1 MDLIIPSL
9 FFLTFYVI
17 VPVAITITKGG
28 GWARLYS
35 LVSSALAAYWAY
47 LSPAQ
52 FLESMVLPP
61 GAPSEVSTYFA
72 WILDLVTEY
81 GRMVFAIIVF
91 ILLYL
96 LQFRFIARLTE
107 WVFGLGGE

>member
-1 MDLIIPSL
+1 MDFIIPSL

-35 LVSSALAAYWAY
+35 LVSAALAAYWAY
-47 LSPAQ
+47 LAPAQ
-52 FLESMVLPP
+52 FLKSMVVPH
-61 GAPSEVSTYFA
+61 GEVSTYFE

-81 GRMVFAIIVF
+81 GRMVFAAVVF

-107 WVFGLGGE
+107 WVFGLGGD

>member
-1 MDLIIPSL
+1 MNIIIPSL

-35 LVSSALAAYWAY
+35 LVSAALAAYWAY
-47 LSPAQ
+47 LAPAQ
-52 FLESMVLPP
+52 FLESMVVPH
-61 GAPSEVSTYFA
+61 GAPSDVASYFK

-81 GRMVFAIIVF
+81 GRMVFAAVVF

-96 LQFRFIARLTE
+96 FQFKFIARLTE